1 MSTLKTNYVKI
12 ATFMLLLTCV
22 YSTKLFSQ
30 CRDVVLNP
38 IGITQNA
45 FSISD
50 FVEVGISECGTYGTS
65 IAAWTGLPNPCS
77 GTGTWYSTAGLSG
90 IGFLADPGRDG
101 WTVGTPAL
109 CGDYFLPGSPVE
121 GFGVSVN
128 GIQAYND
135 SRCGT
140 NQIPGSILSGAH
152 IGTENQI
159 VWEGLT
165 TTSLRVHQTTTIPDG
180 RLYFVTKVVLTNTT
194 TTTMNDIYYIRN
206 VDPDNEQPL
215 PGGSFTTTNNVVSQP
230 NASICDALVTATGA
244 TYGCYLGIGA
254 RSQNARVGVGGFGT
268 VITPL
273 SSYYTSG
280 RDTTTGHFSTADE
293 AISIMFYWPTLAP
306 GQSVEA
312 SFAHILSASDLAIA
326 LEATGGANIFSDS
339 NDITPTLS
347 DTICPGDY
355 KQLIMESDTQYRWSW
370 TPNYNIDTL
379 EGNIVNVHPDTTT
392 TYTAIGINGPCGT
405 LIREITIYVDTNV
418 NVDAGPDDT
427 ICLGGS
433 SQLRATRASFFTW
446 TPNATLDNDTTDR
459 PIATPTV
466 TTTYVATTNCGLDSV
481 TVYVAPN
488 YTLAFPTDTA
498 ICWNDSMPLFA
509 IPSLGTPA
517 QYDYDWTPHNFVTN
531 DSIYNPWTRSVPGT
545 RTIRLHVRSLAGCE
559 ADTSVTIY
567 IRGYRPIVD
576 IIADSVPVCRGD
588 SIPMRVTAVAGN
600 CNSSYTLSDIPFAP
614 IAGSGTAITLSD
626 NQITSFL
633 PIGFSFPFFC
643 EFNDSIRI
651 SSNGFLTFDR
661 LSTDGCCSG
670 QLLPSTFQPNAVI
683 AGCWTNLNPS
693 MPGNSID
700 YRTVGTAPNRQ
711 FIVNF
716 NDVPVRDFFNNRSGT
731 CKQQYVLH
739 ETTGLIDI
747 HTTEVSGLTSYL
759 GTMGIENF
767 GGISALVVPG
777 RNQSF
782 WADTNKSRRFDP
794 NIRPLTYTWS
804 PATNLTDPDS
814 SYTVAVVGP
823 SRTYQVIVNDS
834 GCTGTAVNTTLED
847 TTLRIVSFPN
857 DDTLC
862 SPGTV
867 TLCAVVDYD
876 SLDHSFPYCDRYVVQ
891 TIPYNLITGS
901 GTAVLL
907 GDDQLSATLPIG
919 FNFNFFCQNKS
930 QFKISSN
937 GFITFD
943 VASTNSGCCTGQLL
957 PDAFSPNDVISA
969 AWEDLDPNLGS
980 AGTIDYY
987 TSGTAPNRIL
997 IVNFN
1002 DVSHFNAPPTIDPLK
1017 FQIRL
1022 YETTNVI
1029 EIHTTYMNGNP
1040 AGFWGGHTMGIENAD
1055 GTLGYAPVGRNS
1067 NNTWTAIN
1075 DGIRFAPDSFIV
1087 PPRILDFDWT
1097 PTTGLSDSNS
1107 LCPTATVNQTTTYI
1121 LHVTDGACDKYDT
1134 VTIIV
1139 DSLPYTISNDT
1150 SVCYGVPVNLHSTA
1164 TNNASFNWIPTT
1176 NLTPSGSVAN
1186 PSFIADSS
1194 ITYVLTIT
1202 DTLGCSKTDS
1212 VVVHVNGIIPID
1224 LPNAGYICSGDTFCY
1239 DVTNGAF
1246 VEYHWTPALSTSSV
1260 LCLTAT
1266 EYEIS
1271 VWTLDTNGC
1280 VSYSIDTSALR
1291 VVPIPV
1297 PVIAGT
1303 DDSFCTGSSVTL
1315 SYSGQTSTSTNIWT
1329 PFGGTSSTI
1338 NVNTAGT
1345 YYMTITDS
1353 GCVGMDSFNVYEKFP
1368 PVLNPLNDTTMCC
1381 GQTRSLSPYSE
1392 VGSTYNWSTPIGA
1405 SSSNPLLAVAPGT
1418 YSVTVTAANG
1428 CTATE
1433 TMDFSL
1439 VCLNAIA
1446 SASPDTQFINQN
1458 STISVSHAAGYGVTY
1473 SWTPSTFLSSV
1484 NTQSTTATPTTATP
1498 DHIDYTVY
1506 LTDTATG
1513 CMDTATVTLHIKT
1526 LGFYIMP
1533 GAFSPNGDGLNDTYY
1548 PVLTTGA
1555 TVLEF
1560 RIFDRW
1566 GNIVYDG
1573 TTTPGWDGT
1582 FLGAP
1587 QPIDTYV
1594 YYVRIQHPD
1603 PADASIMVTDIYN
1616 GTVTLVR

>member
-1 MSTLKTNYVKI
+1 M
-12 ATFMLLLTCV
+12 
-22 YSTKLFSQ
+22 KLFYKLLIFFLTLTLVSTITDTYASHAMGADLTYECVGPNMYRVRYTLYRDCAGIGAPTSVTVRYASISCGINLTFTLNLVPGSQ
-30 CRDVVLNP
+30 TEVSPLCPSMVNLSRCNGGTLPGVQSYLYEGIITLPSTCNDWIFSVAVNARNTALNTISSPGSEDLYVQATLDNTTFPCNTNPNYTTTPVPYICLGQPYTFNVGAIDPDGDSLYYELTPALGTGGTPVTYISPYSYLNP
-38 IGITQNA
+38 ISSSTPISLDPSNGTLTFTPNA
-45 FSISD
+45 IQSAVVAVI
-50 FVEVGISECGTYGTS
+50 VYEYRGGVLVGTS
-65 IAAWTGLPNPCS
+65 TRDIQLTVIPCTNNIPTLSSVLNLTG
-77 GTGTWYSTAGLSG
+77 GTLIDSLNISVCAGSTINFMIIGTDLDASDSIQFITNILLS
-90 IGFLADPGRDG
+90 
-101 WTVGTPAL
+101 
-109 CGDYFLPGSPVE
+109 LPGATYTVV
-121 GFGVSVN
+121 GNNIDNTDTVFVSWTALSTSIGINTFTLTVRDN
-128 GIQAYND
+128 ACPLYGQSIQAYNIIVAGVQIITGD
-135 SRCGT
+135 TAIRC
-140 NQIPGSILSGAH
+140 IGSTLPTTLTARGSLTTYTWSVLSGDFAS
-152 IGTENQI
+152 
-159 VWEGLT
+159 LT
-165 TTSLRVHQTTTIPDG
+165 CPTCNPT
-180 RLYFVTKVVLTNTT
+180 
-194 TTTMNDIYYIRN
+194 
-206 VDPDNEQPL
+206 
-215 PGGSFTTTNNVVSQP
+215 NVVP
-230 NASICDALVTATGA
+230 NTSTSYRVVGTSTLGCPFDDTVVVSIIPTFDVTSINDTSIC
-244 TYGCYLGIGA
+244 
-254 RSQNARVGVGGFGT
+254 
-268 VITPL
+268 
-273 SSYYTSG
+273 
-280 RDTTTGHFSTADE
+280 
-293 AISIMFYWPTLAP
+293 
-306 GQSVEA
+306 
-312 SFAHILSASDLAIA
+312 
-326 LEATGGANIFSDS
+326 FSDS
-339 NDITPTLS
+339 LILFTNSNDSARTSYFWQANPTLS
-347 DTICPGDY
+347 SVTSSNPIAKPVSG
-355 KQLIMESDTQYRWSW
+355 
-370 TPNYNIDTL
+370 
-379 EGNIVNVHPDTTT
+379 TT
-392 TYTAIGINGPCGT
+392 TYIVMGDNGSC
-405 LIREITIYVDTNV
+405 I
-418 NVDAGPDDT
+418 
-427 ICLGGS
+427 
-433 SQLRATRASFFTW
+433 
-446 TPNATLDNDTTDR
+446 
-459 PIATPTV
+459 
-466 TTTYVATTNCGLDSV
+466 
-481 TVYVAPN
+481 
-488 YTLAFPTDTA
+488 
-498 ICWNDSMPLFA
+498 
-509 IPSLGTPA
+509 
-517 QYDYDWTPHNFVTN
+517 DYDTV
-531 DSIYNPWTRSVPGT
+531 RV
-545 RTIRLHVRSLAGCE
+545 TIRGAYP
-559 ADTSVTIY
+559 T
-567 IRGYRPIVD
+567 VD
-576 IIADSVPVCRGD
+576 IIGDTLPVCPGQT
-588 SIPMRVTAVAGN
+588 IAMTTVVTAGD
-600 CNSSYTLSDIPFAP
+600 CNSMYAISTIPFAP
-614 IAGSGTAITLSD
+614 ISGSGTAVVLAD
-626 NQITSFL
+626 NQITGFL
-633 PIGFSFPFFC
+633 PLGFSFPFFC
-643 EFNDSIRI
+643 NSFDSIRI
-651 SSNGFLTFDR
+651 SSNGFLSFNS

-670 QLLPSTFQPNAVI
+670 QFLPNTAQPNGVI

-700 YRTVGTAPNRQ
+700 YRTIGTAPNRQ

-716 NDVPVRDFFNNRSGT
+716 NDVPIRDFFNNRTGT
-731 CKQQYVLH
+731 CKQQYVLN
-739 ETTGLIDI
+739 ESTGIIDI
-747 HTTEVSGLTSYL
+747 HSTDVSGMSSYFA
-759 GTMGIENF
+759 TMGIEN
-767 GGISALVVPG
+767 ISGTSASVVTG
-777 RNQSF
+777 RNQTIWS
-782 WADTNKSRRFDP
+782 DTMVSRRWDP
-794 NIRPLTYTWS
+794 SLPTYTYSWS
-804 PATNLTDPDS
+804 PAAGLSNIDS
-814 SYTVAVVGP
+814 SSTVATVGP
-823 SRTYQVIVNDS
+823 SRAYVVTVNDN
-834 GCTGTAVNTTLED
+834 GCLGTATHYTLED
-847 TTLRIVSFPN
+847 TTLKIVSFPN

-867 TLCAVVDYD
+867 TLCATVVYD

-891 TIPYNLITGS
+891 TIPYNLVTGS

-907 GDDQLSATLPIG
+907 GDDQLSAALPIG
-919 FNFNFFCQNKS
+919 FNFNYFCQSKS

-957 PDAFSPNDVISA
+957 PNNVAPNDIIAA

-1315 SYSGQTSTSTNIWT
+1315 SYSGQTGTSTNVWT

-1353 GCVGMDSFNVYEKFP
+1353 GCVGMDSFDVYEKFP

-1381 GQTRSLSPYSE
+1381 GQTRSLSPYTE